1 VPATGLIA
9 RRAWVSGRVQGVN
22 YRAATALRA
31 TQLGVRGYARNLED
45 GRVEVLALGTCDA
58 VEALL
63 NWLWRGPSFADV
75 TAVDIEEMDPGSLA
89 DAPGFRRL

>member
-31 TQLGVRGYARNLED
+31 TELGVRGYARNLED
-45 GRVEVLALGTCDA
+45 GRVEVLAVGSCDA

-63 NWLWRGPSFADV
+63 SWLWRGPSFAHV
-75 TAVDIEEMDPGSLA
+75 IAVDIEETDPSLA
-89 DAPGFRRL
+89 DAGGFRRL

>member
-1 VPATGLIA
+1 MPATGLIA

-31 TQLGVRGYARNLED
+31 EQLGVRGYARNLED
-45 GRVEVLALGTCDA
+45 GRVEVLAIGTCDS

-63 NWLWRGPSFADV
+63 TWLWRGPSFAHV
-75 TAVDIEEMDPGSLA
+75 VAVEIEDTDPESLS
-89 DAPGFRRL
+89 DTRDFRRL

>member
-1 VPATGLIA
+1 MPATGLIA

-31 TQLGVRGYARNLED
+31 AQLGVRGYARNLDD
-45 GRVEVLALGTCDA
+45 GRVEVLAIGSCDA

-63 NWLWRGPSFADV
+63 SWLWRGPSFAHV
-75 TAVDIEEMDPGSLA
+75 SAVEIEEGDPESLA
-89 DAPGFRRL
+89 DEPGFRRL

>member
-1 VPATGLIA
+1 MPATGLIA

-45 GRVEVLALGTCDA
+45 GRVEVLAIGTCDA

-63 NWLWRGPSFADV
+63 SWLWRGPSFAHV
-75 TAVDIEEMDPGSLA
+75 SAVEVEETDAGSLP
-89 DAPGFRRL
+89 DAPGFHRL

>member
-1 VPATGLIA
+1 MPATGLIA

-45 GRVEVLALGTCDA
+45 GRVEVLAIGTCDA

-63 NWLWRGPSFADV
+63 SWLWRGPSFAHV
-75 TAVDIEEMDPGSLA
+75 SAVDVEETDPGALA
-89 DAPGFRRL
+89 DEAGFRRL